1 MWIRVKSDLL
11 LILFPPLIFFWHT
24 TCFCLEQAKR
34 NLGFHVM
41 DGKNVFNRNHHLCRQ
56 TYPSLMNSV
65 LFLFLRN
72 FSSHF
77 KSFLFLL
84 LGIYILFFFS
94 TGAYAQETSPVVPT
108 GQFGGIITATNNGVS
123 IIPSFTLGRPALLF
137 DLSLSGER
145 FSFDPMLR
153 FGMDGKPWSFVFW
166 GRYKAIKDKRFTL
179 SLGAHPAFIFQERIV
194 KVNGKEEIMFVSQR
208 FLAMEVVP
216 TYKISNRLSVGLY
229 YLQGHGLNPIPPQ
242 NSNFLAL
249 NTVIS
254 GLPLGGG
261 FNMRVNPQLF
271 YLKVDDDSGTYVTS
285 NFTVSKPGFPIGFQ
299 GLVNQKI
306 KSSIPGD
313 DLIWNVG
320 LIYIFSTPYHKAK

>member
-1 MWIRVKSDLL
+1 MQIQPIWSNFFAKKFNFQQFRTTICV
-11 LILFPPLIFFWHT
+11 LIFASF
-24 TCFCLEQAKR
+24 CFP
-34 NLGFHVM
+34 H
-41 DGKNVFNRNHHLCRQ
+41 
-56 TYPSLMNSV
+56 SL
-65 LFLFLRN
+65 L
-72 FSSHF
+72 
-77 KSFLFLL
+77 
-84 LGIYILFFFS
+84 
-94 TGAYAQETSPVVPT
+94 AQETVSAKPT
-108 GQFGGIITATNNGVS
+108 GQFGGVITATNNGVS

-179 SLGAHPAFIFQERIV
+179 SLGAHPAFIFAERIV
-194 KVNGKEEIMFVSQR
+194 KVNGKEETMLVSQR
-208 FLAMEVVP
+208 FLAMEVAP
-216 TYKISNRLSVGLY
+216 TYKISKRLSMGLY
-229 YLQGHGLNPIPPQ
+229 YLRGHGFNPIPPD
-242 NSNFLAL
+242 NSNFIAL

-254 GLPLGGG
+254 GVPVGGG
-261 FNMRVNPQLF
+261 FTMRINPQLF
-271 YLKVDDDSGTYVTS
+271 YLKVDDDSGTYATS

-320 LIYIFSTPYHKAK
+320 LLYIFSTPFHRAK

>member
-1 MWIRVKSDLL
+1 MLFYSLTIPFSKSKSQRVLVLVVFSLL
-11 LILFPPLIFFWHT
+11 
-24 TCFCLEQAKR
+24 
-34 NLGFHVM
+34 
-41 DGKNVFNRNHHLCRQ
+41 
-56 TYPSLMNSV
+56 
-65 LFLFLRN
+65 
-72 FSSHF
+72 FSF
-77 KSFLFLL
+77 A
-84 LGIYILFFFS
+84 GVQ
-94 TGAYAQETSPVVPT
+94 AQEMAPAVPT
-108 GQFGGIITATNNGVS
+108 GQFGGVITATNNGVS

-194 KVNGKEEIMFVSQR
+194 KVNGKEETMFVSQR
-208 FLAMEVVP
+208 FLAMEVAP
-216 TYKISNRLSVGLY
+216 TYKLSKRLSIGLY

-249 NTVIS
+249 NTVVS
-254 GLPLGGG
+254 DLPVGGG
-261 FNMRVNPQLF
+261 FNMRINPQLF
-271 YLKVDDDSGTYVTS
+271 YLRVDDTSGTYVTS

-299 GLVNQKI
+299 ALVNQKI
-306 KSSIPGD
+306 KSTIPGD

-320 LIYIFSTPYHKAK
+320 LLYIFSTPYHKAK

>member
-1 MWIRVKSDLL
+1 
-11 LILFPPLIFFWHT
+11 
-24 TCFCLEQAKR
+24 
-34 NLGFHVM
+34 M

-94 TGAYAQETSPVVPT
+94 TGAYAQEASPVVPT

>member
-1 MWIRVKSDLL
+1 MQIQPIWSNFFAKKFNFQQFRTTICV
-11 LILFPPLIFFWHT
+11 LIFTIF
-24 TCFCLEQAKR
+24 CFP
-34 NLGFHVM
+34 H
-41 DGKNVFNRNHHLCRQ
+41 
-56 TYPSLMNSV
+56 SL
-65 LFLFLRN
+65 L
-72 FSSHF
+72 
-77 KSFLFLL
+77 
-84 LGIYILFFFS
+84 
-94 TGAYAQETSPVVPT
+94 AQETVSAKPT
-108 GQFGGIITATNNGVS
+108 GQFGGVITATNNGVS

-179 SLGAHPAFIFQERIV
+179 SLGAHPAFIFAERIV
-194 KVNGKEEIMFVSQR
+194 KVNGKEETMLVSQR
-208 FLAMEVVP
+208 FLAMEVAP
-216 TYKISNRLSVGLY
+216 TYKISKRLSMGLY
-229 YLQGHGLNPIPPQ
+229 YLRGHGFNPIPPD
-242 NSNFLAL
+242 NSNFIAL

-254 GLPLGGG
+254 GVPVGGG
-261 FNMRVNPQLF
+261 FTMRINPQLF
-271 YLKVDDDSGTYVTS
+271 YLKVDDDSGTYATS

-320 LIYIFSTPYHKAK
+320 LLYIFSTPFHRAK

>member
-1 MWIRVKSDLL
+1 MQIQPIWSNFFAKKFNFQQFRTTICV
-11 LILFPPLIFFWHT
+11 LIFASF
-24 TCFCLEQAKR
+24 CFP
-34 NLGFHVM
+34 
-41 DGKNVFNRNHHLCRQ
+41 
-56 TYPSLMNSV
+56 YSL
-65 LFLFLRN
+65 L
-72 FSSHF
+72 
-77 KSFLFLL
+77 
-84 LGIYILFFFS
+84 
-94 TGAYAQETSPVVPT
+94 AQETVSAKPT
-108 GQFGGIITATNNGVS
+108 GQFGGVITATNNGVS

-179 SLGAHPAFIFQERIV
+179 SLGAHPAFIFAERIV
-194 KVNGKEEIMFVSQR
+194 KVNGKEETMLVSQR
-208 FLAMEVVP
+208 FLAMEVAP
-216 TYKISNRLSVGLY
+216 TYKISKRLSMGLY
-229 YLQGHGLNPIPPQ
+229 YLRGHGFNPIPPD
-242 NSNFLAL
+242 NSNFIAL

-254 GLPLGGG
+254 GVPVGGG
-261 FNMRVNPQLF
+261 FTMRINPQLF
-271 YLKVDDDSGTYVTS
+271 YLKVDDDSGTYATS

-320 LIYIFSTPYHKAK
+320 LLYIFSTPFHRAK

>member
-1 MWIRVKSDLL
+1 MEKMFSSKFITFV
-11 LILFPPLIFFWHT
+11 
-24 TCFCLEQAKR
+24 
-34 NLGFHVM
+34 
-41 DGKNVFNRNHHLCRQ
+41 GKPTPAF
-56 TYPSLMNSV
+56 MNSV
-65 LFLFLRN
+65 LFYPLTIPFSKSKSQRVLALVVFSLLF
-72 FSSHF
+72 
-77 KSFLFLL
+77 SFA
-84 LGIYILFFFS
+84 GVQ
-94 TGAYAQETSPVVPT
+94 AQEMAPAVPT
-108 GQFGGIITATNNGVS
+108 GQFGGVITATNNGVS

-194 KVNGKEEIMFVSQR
+194 KVNGKEETMFVSQR
-208 FLAMEVVP
+208 FLAMEVAP
-216 TYKISNRLSVGLY
+216 TYKLSKRLSIGLY

-249 NTVIS
+249 NTVVS
-254 GLPLGGG
+254 DLPVGGG
-261 FNMRVNPQLF
+261 FNMRINPQLF
-271 YLKVDDDSGTYVTS
+271 YLRVDDTSGTYVTS

-299 GLVNQKI
+299 ALVNQKI
-306 KSSIPGD
+306 KSTIPGD

-320 LIYIFSTPYHKAK
+320 LLYIFSTPYHKAK

>member
-1 MWIRVKSDLL
+1 
-11 LILFPPLIFFWHT
+11 
-24 TCFCLEQAKR
+24 
-34 NLGFHVM
+34 M
-41 DGKNVFNRNHHLCRQ
+41 DGKNVFNRNHHLCSQ

-65 LFLFLRN
+65 LFSCLPTFSSQFNRFQLLFLFI
-72 FSSHF
+72 FSM
-77 KSFLFLL
+77 L
-84 LGIYILFFFS
+84 FFS

>member
-1 MWIRVKSDLL
+1 MQIQPIWSNFFAKKFNFQQFRTTICV
-11 LILFPPLIFFWHT
+11 LIFASF
-24 TCFCLEQAKR
+24 CFP
-34 NLGFHVM
+34 H
-41 DGKNVFNRNHHLCRQ
+41 
-56 TYPSLMNSV
+56 SL
-65 LFLFLRN
+65 L
-72 FSSHF
+72 
-77 KSFLFLL
+77 
-84 LGIYILFFFS
+84 
-94 TGAYAQETSPVVPT
+94 AQETVSAKPT
-108 GQFGGIITATNNGVS
+108 GQFGGVITATNNGVS

-179 SLGAHPAFIFQERIV
+179 SLGAHPAFIFAERIV
-194 KVNGKEEIMFVSQR
+194 KVNGKEETMLVSQR
-208 FLAMEVVP
+208 FLTMEVAP
-216 TYKISNRLSVGLY
+216 TYKISKRLSMGLY
-229 YLQGHGLNPIPPQ
+229 YLRGHGFNPIPPD
-242 NSNFLAL
+242 NSNFIAL

-254 GLPLGGG
+254 GVPVGGG
-261 FNMRVNPQLF
+261 FTMRINPQLF
-271 YLKVDDDSGTYVTS
+271 YLKVDDDSGTYATS

-320 LIYIFSTPYHKAK
+320 LLYIFSTPFHRAK